1 MDRKKLTTAVYA
13 AMLALSVLTFISP
26 LMFKLCE
33 SPMHCYYS
41 FKAINGLA
49 SVVLVSSLAGIF
61 SKEMETRR
69 LLSLG
74 TLVAGLFMILEP
86 SVLIGV
92 CSSTK
97 MPCDYGLKP
106 VWNLSG
112 GAIMLA
118 SLVNLIASKEV
129 DN

>member
-1 MDRKKLTTAVYA
+1 
-13 AMLALSVLTFISP
+13 
-26 LMFKLCE
+26 
-33 SPMHCYYS
+33 MHCYYT

-49 SVVLVSSLAGIF
+49 GVVLISALGGIF
-61 SKEMETRR
+61 SKQMETRR

-92 CSSTK
+92 CASTK
-97 MPCDYGLKP
+97 MPCNYGLKP
-106 VWNLSG
+106 VWNLTG

-118 SLVNLIASKEV
+118 SLVNLVVSKEV